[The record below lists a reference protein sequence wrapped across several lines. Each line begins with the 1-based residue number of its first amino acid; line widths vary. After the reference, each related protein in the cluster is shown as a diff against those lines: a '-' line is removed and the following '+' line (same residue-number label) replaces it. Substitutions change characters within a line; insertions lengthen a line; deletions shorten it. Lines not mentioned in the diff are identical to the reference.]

1 MRIVITGATGNIG
14 TATRRRLA
22 AEHTVIG
29 LARRVPSQGPWRAVD
44 LTTDSWLP
52 VLRRAF
58 EDADAVIHLAW
69 GFQPSHDLS
78 YLVELGVGGTRRVLR
93 AASEAGV
100 PHLVHVSSIGAYSPR
115 YDDVPVD
122 ESWPHEGVPT
132 SRYSRHKVAAELL
145 LDDHDA
151 NGRSPMVTRIRPTL
165 VGQREAGSE
174 LLRYTLPAVV
184 PARTL
189 GLIPVL
195 PLDKRLRVSMLHAD
209 DVADALA
216 RVVEQRAGG
225 AFNLSTE
232 PPLTAEVIAEEL
244 GARLVHVPSRII
256 RPALSAAWHLRLQQ
270 VDTGWLDMAYSL
282 PLLDATRARTE
293 LGWEP
298 TRSARS
304 VLREV
309 LDGMREKAS
318 NDTAVMRRRTVPGA
332 VLDAVRRGPVGLRD
346 RP

>member
-14 TATRRRLA
+14 TATRRRLV
-22 AEHTVIG
+22 AEHSVTG
-29 LARRVPSQGPWRAVD
+29 LARRVPAEGPWRSVD
-44 LTTDSWLP
+44 LTTDSCLP
-52 VLRRAF
+52 VLRQAI

-69 GFQPSHDLS
+69 GFQPSHDLR

-100 PHLVHVSSIGAYSPR
+100 PHLVHMSSIGAYAPR
-115 YDDVPVD
+115 YDDQPVD
-122 ESWPHEGVPT
+122 ESWPHDGVP
-132 SRYSRHKVAAELL
+132 SARYSRHKVAAEQL

-151 NGRSPMVTRIRPTL
+151 SGRSPMVTRIRPTL

-184 PARTL
+184 PARAL
-189 GLIPVL
+189 GMVPVL
-195 PLDKRLRVSMLHAD
+195 PLDRRLRVSLVHAD

-232 PPLTAEVIAEEL
+232 PPVTAEVIAEEL
-244 GARLVHVPSRII
+244 GARLVHVPSQVL
-256 RPALSAAWHLRLQQ
+256 RPALAAAWQLRLQQ

-293 LGWEP
+293 LGWQP
-298 TRSARS
+298 THSARG

-309 LDGMREKAS
+309 LAGMREKAF
-318 NDTAVMRRRTVPGA
+318 NDTPVMRRRTVPGA
-332 VLDAVRRGPVGLRD
+332 LLDAVRRGPVGLRD